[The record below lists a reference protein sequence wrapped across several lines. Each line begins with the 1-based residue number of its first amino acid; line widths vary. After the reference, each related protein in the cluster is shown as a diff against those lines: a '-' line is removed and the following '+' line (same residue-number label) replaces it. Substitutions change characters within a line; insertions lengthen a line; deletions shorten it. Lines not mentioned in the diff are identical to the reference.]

1 MLNIV
6 ILTGRLGADP
16 EVKETSQGGKFAT
29 LSLATNEK
37 YKDKDGESKEKTQWH
52 KITVWNANLAESL
65 GKYIKKGDVVNVQG
79 QIEYRSYE
87 AEGVTKYVTDIVVG
101 RFSGNVKLIPMGK
114 TNSNPPSNSPVQDAI
129 NDAKKSQQK
138 RQSNDNQT
146 SDDADGPIP
155 F

>member
-37 YKDKDGESKEKTQWH
+37 YKDKDGEYKEKTQWH
-52 KITVWNANLAESL
+52 KVIVWNPNLAESL
-65 GKYIKKGDVVNVQG
+65 GRYIKKGDVVNVTG

-87 AEGVTKYVTDIVVG
+87 ADGVTKYITDIVVG
-101 RFSGNVKLIPMGK
+101 RFTGNVRLIPMGK
-114 TNSNPPSNSPVQDAI
+114 TNSSNAEEPVAKAI
-129 NDAKKSQQK
+129 NAEKAKVKA
-138 RQSNDNQT
+138 QSSET
-146 SDDADGPIP
+146 EDGPIP

>member
-37 YKDKDGESKEKTQWH
+37 YKDKDGEYKEKTQWH
-52 KITVWNANLAESL
+52 KVIVWNPNLAESL
-65 GKYIKKGDVVNVQG
+65 GRYIKKGDVVNVTG

-87 AEGVTKYVTDIVVG
+87 ADGVTKYITDIVVG
-101 RFSGNVKLIPMGK
+101 RFTGNVRLIPMGK
-114 TNSNPPSNSPVQDAI
+114 TNSSNAEGPVAKAI
-129 NDAKKSQQK
+129 SEEKAKAKAKS
-138 RQSNDNQT
+138 SET
-146 SDDADGPIP
+146 EDGPIP

>member
-37 YKDKDGESKEKTQWH
+37 YKDKDGEYKEKTQWH
-52 KITVWNANLAESL
+52 KVIVWNPNLAESL
-65 GKYIKKGDVVNVQG
+65 GRYIKKGDVVNVTG

-87 AEGVTKYVTDIVVG
+87 ADGVTKYITDIVVG
-101 RFSGNVKLIPMGK
+101 RFTGNVRLIPMGK
-114 TNSNPPSNSPVQDAI
+114 TNSRNAEGPVAKAI
-129 NDAKKSQQK
+129 NAEKAKVKA
-138 RQSNDNQT
+138 QSSET
-146 SDDADGPIP
+146 EDGPIP

>member
-37 YKDKDGESKEKTQWH
+37 YKDKSGEYKEKTQWH
-52 KITVWNANLAESL
+52 KVTVWNPNLAESL
-65 GKYIKKGDVVNVQG
+65 GQYIKKGDVINIQG

-87 AEGVTKYVTDIVVG
+87 SDGQTKYVTDIVVG
-101 RFSGNVKLIPMGK
+101 RFTGNVKLIPMGK
-114 TNSNPPSNSPVQDAI
+114 TNGNSGPVAKAI
-129 NDAKKSQQK
+129 KEEKEKVKAETDE
-138 RQSNDNQT
+138 
-146 SDDADGPIP
+146 GPIP

>member
-37 YKDKDGESKEKTQWH
+37 YKDKDGEYKEKTQWH
-52 KITVWNANLAESL
+52 KVIVWNPNLAESL
-65 GKYIKKGDVVNVQG
+65 GRYIKKGDVVNVTG

-87 AEGVTKYVTDIVVG
+87 ADGVTKYITDIVVG
-101 RFSGNVKLIPMGK
+101 RFTGNVRLIPMGK
-114 TNSNPPSNSPVQDAI
+114 TNSSNAEGPVAKAI
-129 NDAKKSQQK
+129 NAEKAKVKA
-138 RQSNDNQT
+138 QSSET
-146 SDDADGPIP
+146 EDGPIP

>member
-37 YKDKDGESKEKTQWH
+37 YKDKDGEYKEKTQWH
-52 KITVWNANLAESL
+52 KGIVWNPNLAESL
-65 GKYIKKGDVVNVQG
+65 GRYIKKGDVVNVTG

-87 AEGVTKYVTDIVVG
+87 ADGVTKYVTDIVVG
-101 RFSGNVKLIPMGK
+101 RFSGNVRLIPMGK
-114 TNSNPPSNSPVQDAI
+114 TNSSNAEGPVAKAI
-129 NDAKKSQQK
+129 NAEKAKVKAKSSETEAG
-138 RQSNDNQT
+138 R
-146 SDDADGPIP
+146 IP

>member
-37 YKDKDGESKEKTQWH
+37 YKDKDGEYKEKTQWH
-52 KITVWNANLAESL
+52 KITVWNSNLAESL
-65 GKYIKKGDVVNVQG
+65 GKYIKKGDVVNVTG

-87 AEGVTKYVTDIVVG
+87 TDGVTKYVTDIVVG
-101 RFSGNVKLIPMGK
+101 RFSGNVRLIPMGK
-114 TNSNPPSNSPVQDAI
+114 TNSHNIEGPVAKAI
-129 NDAKKSQQK
+129 KEEKEKVKA
-138 RQSNDNQT
+138 QSSET
-146 SDDADGPIP
+146 EDGPVP

>member
-37 YKDKDGESKEKTQWH
+37 YKDKDGEYKEKTQWH
-52 KITVWNANLAESL
+52 KVIVWNPNLAESL
-65 GKYIKKGDVVNVQG
+65 GRYIKKGDVVNVTG

-87 AEGVTKYVTDIVVG
+87 ADGVTKYITDIVVG
-101 RFSGNVKLIPMGK
+101 RFTGNVRLIPMGK
-114 TNSNPPSNSPVQDAI
+114 TNSHNAEGPVAKAI
-129 NDAKKSQQK
+129 NAEKAKVKA
-138 RQSNDNQT
+138 QSSET
-146 SDDADGPIP
+146 EDGPIP